1 MLVRQIVM
9 RTLPHRANSVMQGI
23 MRPPRRLCV
32 RTAHLDIMTLMTIH
46 RPRVMEQRAPVLQD
60 HTLLQDRHYAPLA
73 RKVKQT
79 SILIRRVIVC
89 SVQPGTRVKLVQRR
103 ALRVLWAL

>member
-1 MLVRQIVM
+1 MLARQMLIPILLRRVY
-9 RTLPHRANSVMQGI
+9 SVMQDI
-23 MRPPRRLCV
+23 LRRLRRMCV
-32 RTAHLDIMTLMTIH
+32 RTAHLDIMTMMTIH
-46 RPRVMEQRAPVLQD
+46 LPRVTEQRAPVLQD
-60 HTLLQDRHYAPLA
+60 HTLLQDRHYARLA
-73 RKVKQT
+73 RQVKQT